1 MQEQLQTLKDMFPN
15 VPHTRL
21 EEVISLN
28 GVDDSINVLLEETPT
43 DVQQETISSGVTP
56 ALSLPANS
64 SLQTILSV
72 HTSHLMEDTDDLFLK
87 IHKAELWPKAL
98 SFYKEIKT
106 DVSKLHRSI
115 NIEFI
120 DEEGSDAGAL
130 KITFFEMLLRD
141 IDTELFEGN
150 TNRRVPKKDWGLDGV
165 MEIAGIMVGHSI
177 LCGGPGFNCLH
188 PAHYYMMH
196 TGITSSEALPPE
208 RLPTV
213 EDIPQ
218 SPRYCDLLDLNHQVC
233 RPVV

>member
-1 MQEQLQTLKDMFPN
+1 MFPN
-15 VPHTRL
+15 VPLTRL

-28 GVDDSINVLLEETPT
+28 GVDDSINVLLEETST
-43 DVQQETISSGVTP
+43 DGQLATITP
-56 ALSLPANS
+56 AMSLPAKS
-64 SLQTILSV
+64 SLQTISSV

-87 IHKAELWPKAL
+87 IHKADLWPRAL
-98 SFYKEIKT
+98 SFYKEMKS
-106 DVSKLHRSI
+106 DVSKLHRNI
-115 NIEFI
+115 NIEFT

-130 KITFFEMLLRD
+130 KITFFEMLLRY
-141 IDTELFEGN
+141 IDAELFEGN
-150 TNRRVPKKDWGLDGV
+150 PNKRVPKKDWGLDVV

-196 TGITSSEALPPE
+196 TGATSSEALPPE
-208 RLPTV
+208 FLPTV

-218 SPRYCDLLDLNHQVC
+218 SSGYCDLLDLIHQVC

>member
-1 MQEQLQTLKDMFPN
+1 MQEQLQMLREMFPN
-15 VPHTRL
+15 VPLTRL
-21 EEVISLN
+21 EEVITLN

-43 DVQQETISSGVTP
+43 DTQLATVTP
-56 ALSLPANS
+56 AMSLPAKS

-72 HTSHLMEDTDDLFLK
+72 HTTHLMEDTDDLFLK
-87 IHKAELWPKAL
+87 IHKPDLWPRAL
-98 SFYKEIKT
+98 SFYKEMT
-106 DVSKLHRSI
+106 SDVSKLHRNI
-115 NIEFI
+115 NIKFT

-141 IDTELFEGN
+141 IDTELFEGSS
-150 TNRRVPKKDWGLDGV
+150 NRRVPKKDWGLDGV

-196 TGITSSEALPPE
+196 TGITTSEALPPE
-208 RLPTV
+208 FLPTA

-218 SPRYCDLLDLNHQVC
+218 SPGYHDLLDLIHQVC